1 MAIFNLDNEQPFG
14 TVQSVDTASIVI
26 AVTVPELLSKLQVNH
41 LIVVRS
47 PKVGQSLIGLVTKI
61 MRKYGDMEDVAEG
74 EEISSSDIVK
84 VTLIGTLIDRL
95 GIRSNVFKRTLES
108 VPEIDADCYI
118 MKEDML
124 TSFMSVISQEG
135 ADAQYPLCIGS
146 YALSDEAKAW
156 IDGNK
161 LFQRHAVITGST
173 GSGKSYTV
181 AVLVE
186 QIATLPSSNAVIFD
200 VHGEYSTLTHQNIKH
215 YRVAGPTDSA
225 GENILFL
232 PYWLLSYEEM
242 LSLVLDRSDNN
253 APNQAMLFNKYVVK
267 GKQELLHEIGQD
279 SLAETITVDSPI
291 PFSMEKLIETL
302 QELDVEEVAGARAGT
317 TKHGD
322 YFGKLTR
329 FVQRLDAKIKD
340 KRLNFM
346 FSSDETLL
354 KYEYLNTLCE
364 TLLLPASNGGGVKVI
379 DFSEV
384 PSDILP
390 LIISLVARLIFTVQQ
405 WTDRDKIHPI
415 AVFCD
420 EAHLYLPQNVQKSSD
435 QASVDNFER
444 IAKEGR
450 KYGVGLVVVT
460 QRPSEVSRTI
470 LSQSGN
476 FIAMRLTNAED
487 QSIIKKLL
495 PDSLGNFAHLL
506 PVLDI
511 GEALVVGDASLLPSR
526 IMVSEPNN
534 KPRSDTVKFWTE
546 WSKDSV
552 PSTLNDAVDAMRKQ
566 AKS

>member
-14 TVQSVDTASIVI
+14 AVQSVDTANIVI
-26 AVTVPELLSKLQVNH
+26 SVTVPELLSKLQVNH

-47 PKVGQSLIGLVTKI
+47 PRVGQCLIGLVTKI

-118 MKEDML
+118 MKDEML

-135 ADAQYPLCIGS
+135 AEARYPLCMGS
-146 YALSDEAKAW
+146 YAINDEAKAW

-186 QIATLPSSNAVIFD
+186 QIAALPSSNAVVFD
-200 VHGEYSTLTHQNIKH
+200 VHGEYSTLAHPNIKH
-215 YRVAGPTDSA
+215 YRVAGPSDSV
-225 GENILFL
+225 GGNILFL

-253 APNQAMLFNKYVVK
+253 APNQAMLFNKYVVN

-279 SLAETITVDSPI
+279 SIAEAITVDSPI
-291 PFSMEKLIETL
+291 PFSIEKLIDTL
-302 QELDVEEVAGARAGT
+302 QALDIEEVPGARAGT

-346 FSSDETLL
+346 FSPDAALL

-364 TLLLPASNGGGVKVI
+364 TLLLPASNGGGVKII

-405 WTDRDKIHPI
+405 WTGREKIHPI

-495 PDSLGNFAHLL
+495 PDSLGNFADLL

-526 IMVSEPNN
+526 IMVSEPSN
-534 KPRSDTVKFWTE
+534 KPRSDTVKFWTQ
-546 WSKDSV
+546 WSRDSV
-552 PSTLNDAVDAMRKQ
+552 PSTLKNAVDAMRRQSKN
-566 AKS
+566 

>member
-26 AVTVPELLSKLQVNH
+26 SVTVSELLSKLQVNH

-47 PKVGQSLIGLVTKI
+47 PKVGQCLIGLVTKI
-61 MRKYGDMEDVAEG
+61 MRKYGGIEDIAEG
-74 EEISSSDIVK
+74 EDISSSDIVK

-118 MKEDML
+118 MKEEML
-124 TSFMSVISQEG
+124 TTFMSVISQEG

-146 YALSDEAKAW
+146 YAISDEAKAW

-181 AVLVE
+181 AVLAE
-186 QIATLPSSNAVIFD
+186 QIAVLPSANAVIFD
-200 VHGEYSTLTHQNIKH
+200 VHGEYSTLAHPNIKH
-215 YRVAGPTDSA
+215 YRVAGPADRA
-225 GENILFL
+225 GNNILFL
-232 PYWLLSYEEM
+232 PYWLLSYDEM
-242 LSLVLDRSDNN
+242 LSLVLDRSDSN

-279 SLAETITVDSPI
+279 TLAETITVDSPI
-291 PFSMEKLIETL
+291 PFSMEKLILEL
-302 QELDVEEVAGARAGT
+302 QALDVEEVAGARANT

-329 FVQRLDAKIKD
+329 FVQRLDAKIRD

-346 FSSDETLL
+346 FSTDETLL
-354 KYEYLNTLCE
+354 KYEYLNELCK
-364 TLLLPASNGGGVKVI
+364 TILLPASDGGGVKVI

-415 AVFCD
+415 AIFCD

-450 KYGVGLVVVT
+450 KYGVGLIVVT

-476 FIAMRLTNAED
+476 FIAMRLTNVED
-487 QSIIKKLL
+487 QAIIKKLL
-495 PDSLGNFAHLL
+495 PDSLGNFADLL
-506 PVLDI
+506 PVLDV

-526 IMVSEPNN
+526 IMVSEPSN
-534 KPRSDTVKFWTE
+534 KPRSDTVKFWTQ
-546 WSKDSV
+546 WSKDAV
-552 PSTLNDAVDAMRKQ
+552 PSTLDDAVDAMRRQ
-566 AKS
+566 AKN

>member
-1 MAIFNLDNEQPFG
+1 M
-14 TVQSVDTASIVI
+14 TT
-26 AVTVPELLSKLQVNH
+26 
-41 LIVVRS
+41 
-47 PKVGQSLIGLVTKI
+47 
-61 MRKYGDMEDVAEG
+61 
-74 EEISSSDIVK
+74 
-84 VTLIGTLIDRL
+84 
-95 GIRSNVFKRTLES
+95 
-108 VPEIDADCYI
+108 
-118 MKEDML
+118 
-124 TSFMSVISQEG
+124 FMSVISQEG

-146 YALSDEAKAW
+146 YAISDEAKAW

-181 AVLVE
+181 AVLAE
-186 QIATLPSSNAVIFD
+186 QIAVLPSANAVIFD
-200 VHGEYSTLTHQNIKH
+200 VHGEYSTLAHPNIKH
-215 YRVAGPTDSA
+215 YRVAGPADRA
-225 GENILFL
+225 GNNILFL
-232 PYWLLSYEEM
+232 PYWLLSYDEM
-242 LSLVLDRSDNN
+242 LSLVLDRSDSN

-279 SLAETITVDSPI
+279 TLAETITVDSPI
-291 PFSMEKLIETL
+291 PFSMEKLILEL
-302 QELDVEEVAGARAGT
+302 QALDVEEVAGARANT

-329 FVQRLDAKIKD
+329 FVQRLDAKIRD

-346 FSSDETLL
+346 FSTDETLL
-354 KYEYLNTLCE
+354 KYEYLNELCK
-364 TLLLPASNGGGVKVI
+364 TILLPASDGGGVKVI

-415 AVFCD
+415 AIFCD

-450 KYGVGLVVVT
+450 KYGVGLIVVT

-476 FIAMRLTNAED
+476 FIAMRLTNVED
-487 QSIIKKLL
+487 QAIIKKLL
-495 PDSLGNFAHLL
+495 
-506 PVLDI
+506 
-511 GEALVVGDASLLPSR
+511 R
-526 IMVSEPNN
+526 
-534 KPRSDTVKFWTE
+534 
-546 WSKDSV
+546 
-552 PSTLNDAVDAMRKQ
+552 
-566 AKS
+566 

>member
-186 QIATLPSSNAVIFD
+186 QIASLPSSNAVIFD

-215 YRVAGPTDSA
+215 YRVAGPTDIA

-267 GKQELLHEIGQD
+267 GKQDLLHEIGQD
-279 SLAETITVDSPI
+279 SLAMTITVDSPI
-291 PFSMEKLIETL
+291 PFSMEKLIATL
-302 QELDVEEVAGARAGT
+302 QALDIEEVAGARAGT

-329 FVQRLDAKIKD
+329 FIQRLDAKVKD

-346 FSSDETLL
+346 FSSDQALL

-390 LIISLVARLIFTVQQ
+390 LIISLVARLIFTIQQ

-415 AVFCD
+415 AIFCD

-495 PDSLGNFAHLL
+495 PDSLGNFAELL

-534 KPRSDTVKFWTE
+534 KPRSDTVKFWTQ

-552 PSTLNDAVDAMRKQ
+552 PSTLTNAVNAMRKQ
-566 AKS
+566 AKN

>member
-1 MAIFNLDNEQPFG
+1 MAIFDLDSEQSFG
-14 TVQSVDTASIVI
+14 VVQSVDTASVI
-26 AVTVPELLSKLQVNH
+26 INVSIPALLSKLQVNH

-47 PKVGQSLIGLVTKI
+47 PRAGECLIGLVTKI
-61 MRKYGDMEDVAEG
+61 MRKYGDLSDLAEG
-74 EEISSSDIVK
+74 EEIASSDIVK
-84 VTLIGTLIDRL
+84 VTLIGTLLDRF
-95 GIRSNVFKRTLES
+95 GVRSNVFKRTLES
-108 VPEIDADCYI
+108 VPEIDADCFV
-118 MKEDML
+118 MTEAML
-124 TSFMSVISQEG
+124 TAFMSVISQEG
-135 ADAQYPLCIGS
+135 SVAQYPLRLGT
-146 YALSDEAKAW
+146 YAINEDAPAW

-181 AVLVE
+181 ATLVE
-186 QIATLPSSNAVIFD
+186 QLAVLPSSNAVVFD
-200 VHGEYSTLTHQNIKH
+200 VHGEYSSLTHANIKH
-215 YRVAGPTDSA
+215 FRIAGPTDNVA
-225 GENILFL
+225 DDILFL

-242 LSLVLDRSDNN
+242 LSLVLDRSDSN
-253 APNQAMLFNKYVVK
+253 APNQAMLFNRYVVNNK
-267 GKQELLHEIGQD
+267 RGSLQSIGQLD
-279 SLAETITVDSPI
+279 LADVITVDSPV
-291 PFSMEKLIETL
+291 PFSMKQLIEEL
-302 QELDVEEVAGARAGT
+302 QQLDIEEVPGARAGT
-317 TKHGD
+317 TRHGD

-329 FVQRLDAKIKD
+329 FIQRLDAKIND

-346 FSSDETLL
+346 FSSDERLL
-354 KYEYLNTLCE
+354 KYEYLNKLCE
-364 TLLLPASNGGGVKVI
+364 TLLLPASSGGGVKVI

-405 WTDRDKIHPI
+405 WTDRAQIHPV
-415 AVFCD
+415 ALFCD
-420 EAHLYLPQNVQKSSD
+420 EAHLYLPQTVQK
-435 QASVDNFER
+435 ASEQIGIENFER

-487 QSIIKKLL
+487 QAIIKKLL
-495 PDSLGNFAHLL
+495 PDSLGNFADLL

-526 IMVSEPNN
+526 IMVTEPSS
-534 KPRSDTVKFWTE
+534 KPKSDTVKFWTQ
-546 WSKDSV
+546 WSKDSI
-552 PSTLNDAVDAMRKQ
+552 PSTITAAVNAMRKQ

>member
-1 MAIFNLDNEQPFG
+1 MAIFNLDAEHPFG
-14 TVQSVDTASIVI
+14 TVQSVDTANIVI
-26 AVTVPELLSKLQVNH
+26 SVFDSAMLSKLQVNH
-41 LIVVRS
+41 LIVIRS

-61 MRKYGDMEDVAEG
+61 MRKYGDMQDVAEG
-74 EEISSSDIVK
+74 EEVSSSDIVK
-84 VTLIGTLIDRL
+84 VTLIGTLIDCY
-95 GIRSNVFKRTLES
+95 GIRNNVFKRTLES
-108 VPEIDADCYI
+108 VPEIDADCYL
-118 MKEDML
+118 MKEQML

-135 ADAQYPLCIGS
+135 AEAQYPLCIGS
-146 YALSDEAKAW
+146 YAISDEAKAW

-186 QIATLPSSNAVIFD
+186 QIAALPSANAIIFD
-200 VHGEYSTLTHQNIKH
+200 VHGEYSTLMHPNIKH
-215 YRVAGPTDSA
+215 LRVAGPTD
-225 GENILFL
+225 GVGDNVLFL
-232 PYWLLSYEEM
+232 PYWLLSYEE
-242 LSLVLDRSDNN
+242 LLTLVLDRSDSN
-253 APNQAMLFNKYVVK
+253 APNQAMLFNKNVIK
-267 GKQELLHEIGQD
+267 GKQDLLHSIGQH
-279 SLAETITVDSPI
+279 SLAEKITVDSPI
-291 PFSMEKLIETL
+291 PFSIKELITTL
-302 QELDVEEVAGARAGT
+302 QALDVEEVAGARANT

-322 YFGKLTR
+322 YYGKLTR
-329 FVQRLDAKIKD
+329 FVQRLNTKIMD

-346 FSSDETLL
+346 FSSDDNLL
-354 KYEYLNTLCE
+354 KYEYLDMLCE
-364 TLLLPASNGGGVKVI
+364 ILLLPASCGGGVKVI

-390 LIISLVARLIFTVQQ
+390 LIVSLVARLVFTVQQ
-405 WTDRDKIHPI
+405 WTDRDQIHPV
-415 AVFCD
+415 ALFCD

-450 KYGVGLVVVT
+450 KYGVSLVVVT
-460 QRPSEVSRTI
+460 QRPSEVSRTV

-495 PDSLGNFAHLL
+495 PDSLGNFVDLL

-526 IMVSEPNN
+526 IIVSEPKS
-534 KPRSDTVKFWTE
+534 KPRSNTVQFWTQ

-552 PSTLNDAVDAMRKQ
+552 PVTLLDAVEAMRRQ
-566 AKS
+566 AKA

>member
-26 AVTVPELLSKLQVNH
+26 AATVPELLSKLQVNH

-186 QIATLPSSNAVIFD
+186 QIASLPSSNAVIFD

-215 YRVAGPTDSA
+215 YRVAGPTDIA

-267 GKQELLHEIGQD
+267 GKQDLLHEIGQD
-279 SLAETITVDSPI
+279 SLAMTITVDSPI
-291 PFSMEKLIETL
+291 PFSMEKLIATL
-302 QELDVEEVAGARAGT
+302 QALDIEEVAGARAGT

-329 FVQRLDAKIKD
+329 FIQRLDAKVKD

-346 FSSDETLL
+346 FSSDQALL

-390 LIISLVARLIFTVQQ
+390 LIISLVARLIFTIQQ

-415 AVFCD
+415 AIFCD

-495 PDSLGNFAHLL
+495 PDSLGNFAELL

-534 KPRSDTVKFWTE
+534 KPRSDTVKFWTQ

-552 PSTLNDAVDAMRKQ
+552 PSTLTNAVNAMRKQ
-566 AKS
+566 AKN

>member
-1 MAIFNLDNEQPFG
+1 M
-14 TVQSVDTASIVI
+14 
-26 AVTVPELLSKLQVNH
+26 
-41 LIVVRS
+41 
-47 PKVGQSLIGLVTKI
+47 
-61 MRKYGDMEDVAEG
+61 
-74 EEISSSDIVK
+74 
-84 VTLIGTLIDRL
+84 
-95 GIRSNVFKRTLES
+95 
-108 VPEIDADCYI
+108 
-118 MKEDML
+118 
-124 TSFMSVISQEG
+124 
-135 ADAQYPLCIGS
+135 
-146 YALSDEAKAW
+146 
-156 IDGNK
+156 
-161 LFQRHAVITGST
+161 
-173 GSGKSYTV
+173 
-181 AVLVE
+181 
-186 QIATLPSSNAVIFD
+186 
-200 VHGEYSTLTHQNIKH
+200 
-215 YRVAGPTDSA
+215 
-225 GENILFL
+225 
-232 PYWLLSYEEM
+232 
-242 LSLVLDRSDNN
+242 
-253 APNQAMLFNKYVVK
+253 
-267 GKQELLHEIGQD
+267 LHEIGQD

-495 PDSLGNFAHLL
+495 PDSLGNFADLL

>member
-14 TVQSVDTASIVI
+14 AVQSVDTANIVI
-26 AVTVPELLSKLQVNH
+26 SVTVPELLSKLQVNH

-47 PKVGQSLIGLVTKI
+47 PKVGQCLIGLVTKI

-95 GIRSNVFKRTLES
+95 GIRSNIFKRTLES

-118 MKEDML
+118 MKDEML

-135 ADAQYPLCIGS
+135 AEARYPLCMGS
-146 YALSDEAKAW
+146 YAINDEAKAW

-186 QIATLPSSNAVIFD
+186 QIAALPSSNAVVFD
-200 VHGEYSTLTHQNIKH
+200 VHGEYSTLAHPNIKH
-215 YRVAGPTDSA
+215 YRVAGPSDSV
-225 GENILFL
+225 GGNILFL

-253 APNQAMLFNKYVVK
+253 APNQAMLFNKYVVN

-279 SLAETITVDSPI
+279 SIAEAITVDSPI
-291 PFSMEKLIETL
+291 PFSIEKLIDTL
-302 QELDVEEVAGARAGT
+302 QALDIEEVPGARAGT

-346 FSSDETLL
+346 FSPDAALL

-364 TLLLPASNGGGVKVI
+364 TLLLPASNGGGVKII

-405 WTDRDKIHPI
+405 WTDREKIHPI
-415 AVFCD
+415 AIFCD

-495 PDSLGNFAHLL
+495 PDSLGNFADLL

-526 IMVSEPNN
+526 IMVSEPSN
-534 KPRSDTVKFWTE
+534 KPRSDTVKFWTQ
-546 WSKDSV
+546 WSRDSV
-552 PSTLNDAVDAMRKQ
+552 PSTLKNAVDAMRRQSKN
-566 AKS
+566 

>member
-14 TVQSVDTASIVI
+14 AVQSVDTANIVI
-26 AVTVPELLSKLQVNH
+26 SVTVPELLSKLQVNH

-47 PKVGQSLIGLVTKI
+47 PKVGQCLIGLVTKI

-95 GIRSNVFKRTLES
+95 GIRSNIFKRTLES

-118 MKEDML
+118 MKDEML

-135 ADAQYPLCIGS
+135 AEARYPLCMGS
-146 YALSDEAKAW
+146 YAINDEAKAW

-186 QIATLPSSNAVIFD
+186 QIAALPSSNAVVFD
-200 VHGEYSTLTHQNIKH
+200 VHGEYSTLAHPNIKH
-215 YRVAGPTDSA
+215 YRVAGPSDSV
-225 GENILFL
+225 GGNILFL

-253 APNQAMLFNKYVVK
+253 APNQAMLFNKYVVN

-279 SLAETITVDSPI
+279 SIAEAITVDSPI
-291 PFSMEKLIETL
+291 PFSIEKLIDTL
-302 QELDVEEVAGARAGT
+302 QALDIEEVPGARAGT

-346 FSSDETLL
+346 FSPDAALL

-364 TLLLPASNGGGVKVI
+364 TLLLPASNGGGVKII

-405 WTDRDKIHPI
+405 WTDREKIHPI

-495 PDSLGNFAHLL
+495 PDSLGNFADLL

-526 IMVSEPNN
+526 IMVSEPSN
-534 KPRSDTVKFWTE
+534 KPRSDTVKFWTQ
-546 WSKDSV
+546 WSRDSV
-552 PSTLNDAVDAMRKQ
+552 PSTLRNAVDAMRRQSKN
-566 AKS
+566 

>member
-14 TVQSVDTASIVI
+14 AVQSVDTANIVVS
-26 AVTVPELLSKLQVNH
+26 VTVPELLSKLQVNH

-47 PKVGQSLIGLVTKI
+47 PKVGQCLIGLVIKI

-118 MKEDML
+118 MKDEML

-135 ADAQYPLCIGS
+135 AEAQYPLCMGS
-146 YALSDEAKAW
+146 YAISDEAKAW

-186 QIATLPSSNAVIFD
+186 QIASLPSSDAVVFD
-200 VHGEYSTLTHQNIKH
+200 VHGEYSTLAHPNIKH
-215 YRVAGPTDSA
+215 YRVAGPSDSV
-225 GENILFL
+225 GGNILFL

-242 LSLVLDRSDNN
+242 LSLVLDRSDSN

-279 SLAETITVDSPI
+279 SIAEAITVDSPI
-291 PFSMEKLIETL
+291 PFSIEKLIDTL
-302 QELDVEEVAGARAGT
+302 QALDIEEVPGARAGT

-346 FSSDETLL
+346 FSPDEALL

-364 TLLLPASNGGGVKVI
+364 TLLLSASNGGGVKII

-405 WTDRDKIHPI
+405 WTDREKIHPI
-415 AVFCD
+415 AIFCD

-495 PDSLGNFAHLL
+495 PDSLGNFADLL

-534 KPRSDTVKFWTE
+534 KPRSDTVKFWTQ
-546 WSKDSV
+546 WSRDSV
-552 PSTLNDAVDAMRKQ
+552 PSTLKNAVDAMRRQSKN
-566 AKS
+566 

>member
-1 MAIFNLDNEQPFG
+1 MSVFNLDNEKPFG
-14 TVQSVDTASIVI
+14 SVQSVDTASIVI
-26 AVTVPELLSKLQVNH
+26 RVTVPELLSKLQVNH

-47 PKVGQSLIGLVTKI
+47 SMNGRSLIGLVTKI
-61 MRKYGDMEDVAEG
+61 MRKYGDIEDIAEG

-84 VTLIGTLIDRL
+84 VTLIGTLIDRF

-118 MKEDML
+118 MQDEML

-135 ADAQYPLCIGS
+135 ATAQYPLCIGS
-146 YALSDEAKAW
+146 YAISDEAKAW

-186 QIATLPSSNAVIFD
+186 QIAALPSSNAVVFD
-200 VHGEYSTLTHQNIKH
+200 VHGEYSTLVHPNIKH
-215 YRVAGPTDSA
+215 YRVAGPSDSV
-225 GENILFL
+225 GDNILFL

-253 APNQAMLFNKYVVK
+253 APNQAMLFHRYVIE
-267 GKQELLHEIGQD
+267 GKQKLLHKIGQD
-279 SLAETITVDSPI
+279 SIADVITVDSPI
-291 PFSMEKLIETL
+291 PFSIGELIETL
-302 QELDVEEVAGARAGT
+302 YKLDIEEVPGARVGT

-346 FSSDETLL
+346 FSPDEDLL
-354 KYEYLNTLCE
+354 TYEYLNTLCE
-364 TLLLPASNGGGVKVI
+364 ALLLPASNGGGVKVI

-405 WTDRDKIHPI
+405 WTAREKIHPVVI
-415 AVFCD
+415 FCD

-495 PDSLGNFAHLL
+495 PDNLGNFADLL

-526 IMVSEPNN
+526 IMVAEPNN
-534 KPRSDTVKFWTE
+534 KPRSDTVKFWTQ

-552 PSTLNDAVDAMRKQ
+552 PSTIAEAVDAMRKQ

>member
-186 QIATLPSSNAVIFD
+186 QIASLPSSNAVIFD

-215 YRVAGPTDSA
+215 YRVAGPTDIA
-225 GENILFL
+225 GDNILFL

-267 GKQELLHEIGQD
+267 GKQDLLHEIGQD
-279 SLAETITVDSPI
+279 SLAMTITVDSPI
-291 PFSMEKLIETL
+291 PFSMEKLIATL
-302 QELDVEEVAGARAGT
+302 QALDIEEVAGARAGT

-329 FVQRLDAKIKD
+329 FIQRLDAKVKD

-346 FSSDETLL
+346 FSSDQALL
-354 KYEYLNTLCE
+354 KHEYLNTLCE

-390 LIISLVARLIFTVQQ
+390 LIISLVARLIFTIQQ

-415 AVFCD
+415 AIFCD

-495 PDSLGNFAHLL
+495 PDSLGNFAELL

-526 IMVSEPNN
+526 IIVSEPNN
-534 KPRSDTVKFWTE
+534 KPRSDTVKFWTQ

-552 PSTLNDAVDAMRKQ
+552 PSTLTNAVNAMRKQ
-566 AKS
+566 AKN